1 MKLYA
6 FLADGFETVE
16 ALGVIDILRR
26 GKVDVCTVSIS
37 GDRMVTSSHRIPVEA
52 DELFENLDFNDGDAL
67 FLPGGVPGTPYL
79 EAHEGLSKLID
90 RYYAEGKILAAICA
104 APSILG
110 HHNIL
115 KGRKATCFPGYENE
129 LYGAESTGAGVVR
142 DGNVITGKG
151 MGKTVDMG
159 LELLEMMSDKA
170 NAELIKGKIQY

>member
-16 ALGVIDILRR
+16 AIGVIDILRR

-37 GDRMVTSSHRIPVEA
+37 GSRTVTSSHKIPVEA
-52 DELFENLDFNDGDAL
+52 DALFDELDFEDGDAL
-67 FLPGGVPGTPYL
+67 FLPGGVPGTPNL

-90 RYYAEGKILAAICA
+90 KYDAEGKILAAICA

-110 HHNIL
+110 HHNVL
-115 KGRKATCFPGYENE
+115 KGRKATCFPGYEEE
-129 LYGAESTGAGVVR
+129 LYGAEYTGEGVVR
-142 DGNVITGKG
+142 DGRILTGKG

-159 LELLEMMSDKA
+159 LALLEMMSDKE

>member
-26 GKVDVCTVSIS
+26 GKVDVCTVSKSSSASTGILC
-37 GDRMVTSSHRIPVEA
+37 DDVTIRLPLI
-52 DELFENLDFNDGDAL
+52 ENLDFNDGDAL
-67 FLPGGVPGTPYL
+67 FLPGGVPGTPNL